1 MKLLL
6 TASALLIL
14 AAACSSPITPAADV
28 PGPVPTAFETSA
40 TPVPSPVPASPTAT
54 PRPTA
59 TSAPAPTSTP
69 LATATPVPTATPQ
82 PIPTAI
88 PTPTATPVPT
98 ATPRPTPTATPTPTP
113 SPSPTPT
120 ATPVPTATP
129 QPTPTA
135 TPTPTPTPAPLGER
149 SFADRPDD
157 DDPLLHKIHAVY
169 LLASDSADLER
180 DTNGSIARSVK
191 AIQSWFEGQTGGR
204 TLRFDTFQGEPDVSF
219 IRLNKDEFQILRE
232 GSSPWR
238 LIQSELLLRGF
249 DQPNRIY
256 AVYYDGLSEPSV
268 CGRGGTTG
276 GRRIAVA
283 HLTRSCPGA
292 LAGFDLKPKDADYT
306 IIHEVLHTIG
316 AVPSC
321 APNFLG
327 ESLRGH
333 VDDNRN
339 DIMWQFIVPD
349 TFRRL
354 DVGRNDYFDHNID
367 GCTDLADS
375 PFLIESTG

>member
-82 PIPTAI
+82 P
-88 PTPTATPVPT
+88 
-98 ATPRPTPTATPTPTP
+98 
-113 SPSPTPT
+113 
-120 ATPVPTATP
+120 
-129 QPTPTA
+129 TPTA

-180 DTNGSIARSVK
+180 DTNGSISRSVK
-191 AIQSWFEGQTGGR
+191 AIQSWFEGQTDGR

-375 PFLIESTG
+375 PFLMESTG